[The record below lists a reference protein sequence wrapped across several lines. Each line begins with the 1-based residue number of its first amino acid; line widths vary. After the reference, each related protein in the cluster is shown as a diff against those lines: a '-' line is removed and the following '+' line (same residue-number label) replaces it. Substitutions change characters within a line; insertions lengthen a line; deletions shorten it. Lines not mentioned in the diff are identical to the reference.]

1 MNFFKTTLFWILF
14 TIRPL
19 FHLKVI
25 RIYFP
30 FLIFYE
36 HQGGWQKIS
45 RNKLSYSIFAQISI
59 WVMIAGYLFI
69 PLFICALL
77 HWRKPAIY
85 YRINKP
91 VCFLDHRGAQEPDEG
106 CAHPEV
112 CPEFRCFC
120 LLTSRPGGWQPRS
133 CPEIL
138 VVSGWCSGG
147 VRVVSGCRAGL
158 GFPCPLSWPDRVG
171 VSAGAS
177 AIVCA
182 GVCAIVI
189 VSKSR

>member
-1 MNFFKTTLFWILF
+1 VNFFKKTLFWILF

-91 VCFLDHRGAQEPDEG
+91 ACFLDHRGAQEPDEG
-106 CAHPEV
+106 CAHPKV
-112 CPEFRCFC
+112 HPDFRFFC
-120 LLTSRPGGWQPRS
+120 LPTSRPAGGSPGRARRFW
-133 CPEIL
+133 
-138 VVSGWCSGG
+138 WCSGG
-147 VRVVSGCRAGL
+147 VQVVSGCRPGL
-158 GFPCPLSWPDRVG
+158 GFPCPTSWPDRVG

-182 GVCAIVI
+182 RVCAIVI